1 LASLL
6 TSFPLK
12 IFDSLSLLAAAD
24 WKEPKP
30 RSKPSQSI
38 IDYFLLIIYLLPRR
52 LFAQCNPGLFSRHGS
67 HNSRAGYPPS
77 TLGVFTAHKMTGT
90 SALAPDLAGS
100 GNLDSFAQPL
110 MCLLFRHLQNLVK
123 KYKILSK

>member
-1 LASLL
+1 LL

-12 IFDSLSLLAAAD
+12 IFDSLSLLAAAE

-38 IDYFLLIIYLLPRR
+38 IDYFLLIICLLSRR
-52 LFAQCNPGLFSRHGS
+52 LFAQFNPGPFSRRGS

-77 TLGVFTAHKMTGT
+77 TLGVFTAHKMTATGAF
-90 SALAPDLAGS
+90 ALDLAGS
-100 GNLDSFAQPL
+100 GNLDSFAQTL
-110 MCLLFRHLQNLVK
+110 MRLLFRH
-123 KYKILSK
+123 